1 MLNWIG
7 ADLVIAHQQA
17 KLYAEH
23 FNFFFSIIKIQFNMN
38 MLEYLPKNWGWC
50 IGRSF
55 ILSILLLMSVLL
67 CDLDFSVTLIA
78 DAQSLQTKSLK
89 LQKAAVEHF
98 KLCLTLKIK
107 QLRGGNWRWMCS
119 WCPTSSMACRG
130 HGGREEAWR
139 GSKELNRAAAV
150 KETKNPDVSEW
161 GRTRDFTHRWG
172 DTQSDGLEISL
183 QSTFKHFDFQQK
195 WYPSFTVVCP
205 GKHLYSPVVFI

>member
-7 ADLVIAHQQA
+7 ADLVIALQQA
-17 KLYAEH
+17 KLYAEQ
-23 FNFFFSIIKIQFNMN
+23 FFFSIIKIQFNMN

-119 WCPTSSMACRG
+119 WCPTSSTSSL
-130 HGGREEAWR
+130 HGLQGSWREG
-139 GSKELNRAAAV
+139 GSVTRIQRAQQ
-150 KETKNPDVSEW
+150 S
-161 GRTRDFTHRWG
+161 GSSQRD
-172 DTQSDGLEISL
+172 
-183 QSTFKHFDFQQK
+183 QK
-195 WYPSFTVVCP
+195 SWCQWVRQDER
-205 GKHLYSPVVFI
+205 LYT